1 MAPRKVIFSSLGS
14 RVVTSPE
21 EEGFKLS
28 EATVYGNKITL
39 EYRDQR
45 VRLEI
50 NGKMVRFPLT
60 AVPVVT
66 CEQAVMMLDNPL
78 YTWKLLYPLVEG
90 SDLEKRAVTALIK
103 RVGGYEEEEV

>member
-1 MAPRKVIFSSLGS
+1 MIPRKVIFSSLGS
-14 RVVTSPE
+14 KVVTTPV
-21 EEGFKLS
+21 EEGFKLT

-39 EYRDQR
+39 SYGDQR

-50 NGKMVRFPLT
+50 NGKLIRFPLT
-60 AVPVVT
+60 AVPVIT
-66 CEQAVMMLDNPL
+66 CEQAVAMLDNPL
-78 YTWKLLYPLVEG
+78 YAWKLLYPLVEG